1 MNKFGFRVA
10 VLAVVAPLVS
20 TAVMPTYAAG
30 PRSLIESKIIKRD
43 AKGRVKLMET
53 RARDGV
59 CKARVAYDK
68 KGSAWVYLAVFYRAS
83 QFWQNLDYRQI
94 NVGTDGL
101 DNKAVIRDLNI
112 LMSERCLPLVVKGYH
127 LI

>member
-1 MNKFGFRVA
+1 MTKLGFKIA
-10 VLAVVAPLVS
+10 LLLFVAPLVS
-20 TAVMPTYAAG
+20 TASMPTYAAG
-30 PRSLIESKIIKRD
+30 PRSLIESKVIQRD
-43 AKGRVKLMET
+43 TRGRIKLMET
-53 RARDGV
+53 RTRDGV

-101 DNKAVIRDLNI
+101 DNKAVIRDLNMI
-112 LMSERCLPLVVKGYH
+112 MSERCLPLVVKGYH